1 MKFRKMSVNVSKIC
15 GNMVSSE
22 KKERESTLPDG
33 EVLFLCLPR
42 CFSIAF
48 QLLLAYT
55 LIGCMGQ
62 ENGEKMTA
70 AEIYESMDKCMEE
83 NKGKNGRMAVL
94 TIRTH
99 ARRLGVMVGRTED
112 DILRFYFKMRNLGEH

>member
-1 MKFRKMSVNVSKIC
+1 
-15 GNMVSSE
+15 
-22 KKERESTLPDG
+22 
-33 EVLFLCLPR
+33 
-42 CFSIAF
+42 
-48 QLLLAYT
+48 
-55 LIGCMGQ
+55 MGQ